1 MEAPGLI
8 CAIVLPN
15 KLDKA
20 SKAIALIVVVER
32 CDTKSPIYK
41 ITIK

>member
-32 CDTKSPIYK
+32 
-41 ITIK
+41 